1 MSEKKQS
8 AREDQRVRVT
18 KQLLRTAFLA
28 LLAKKPVQSISI
40 KELCEEAGVNR
51 STFYLHYKDVYDLQ
65 EQLEG
70 ELLLELEGLIAS
82 SPLLQG
88 TAAATPEATS
98 AFVASIFSVLERNME
113 MCTIL
118 LGPRGDKKF
127 LADIVGMGRE
137 NSVGEYMKKYPGLT
151 QEQADIFYSFIAWG
165 FIGLLQYGL
174 ADNKIPLRTLAASA
188 EKIIV
193 EGSRFFEQ

>member
-1 MSEKKQS
+1 MADKKQS
-8 AREDQRVRVT
+8 PREDQRVRVT
-18 KQLLRTAFLA
+18 KQLLRAAFLT
-28 LLAKKPVQSISI
+28 LLAQKPVQGISV

-70 ELLLELEGLIAS
+70 ELLLELEHLITQ
-82 SPLLQG
+82 SPLMTG
-88 TAAATPEATS
+88 AATPEATS
-98 AFVASIFSVLERNME
+98 SFVASIFAVLERNME
-113 MCTIL
+113 MCAIL

-127 LADIVGMGRE
+127 LADIVAMGRE
-137 NSVGEYMKKYPGLT
+137 SSVGEYMKKYPGLT
-151 QEQADIFYSFIAWG
+151 QEQAEIFYSFIAWG

-174 ADNKIPLRTLAASA
+174 ADRNIPLRTLAGSA